1 MDWYLEVRFS
11 SKKVGSARVENVLIC
26 LAFLFKIDV
35 VKLLWYGKGKF
46 NQGQLYY
53 SGLKLLF

>member
-53 SGLKLLF
+53 SGLK

>member
-11 SKKVGSARVENVLIC
+11 SKKVGSARVENVLC

-35 VKLLWYGKGKF
+35 VKLLWYGKGKLTKDSF
-46 NQGQLYY
+46 ITQD
-53 SGLKLLF
+53 